1 MSLVPS
7 SGSPLAMQ
15 VPSELSTSAPTA
27 KDDSVIQ
34 TPDLK
39 PQIEEAQADGH
50 TDPDPSIGSSTTM
63 SSIPSTGSPSAM
75 QVPSELPTSAPAAK
89 DDLATRIPKLKP
101 KIEEKETAVE
111 RNKKYIELGDVIIQR
126 LEILSELVKSS
137 HENDKAIVELYH
149 DMIETYEIALDRN
162 ALEVQGVFSKIFDEI
177 VQVSQDCETFLSGC
191 LSRGRLSKSSLAV
204 KGCNPY
210 ATISETLINPQT
222 SKITE
227 FKDTFSQ
234 LRGKFNNFQLKVT
247 TVTVLKT
254 QKVLDSMGKFLA
266 LSADPYTKWASS
278 ALNNRLESLK
288 PKKDILPP
296 KSRCSPGTR
305 RKSLAKILDWIFHE
319 DQSVLWIS
327 GIAGCGKSSLIGTL
341 HRALA
346 TWGNNSPLAAFIRFD
361 RSTYNTAS
369 EFIKALAFRL
379 AKFDSRFGEKIAQ
392 AIERSPSIIDTPDLE
407 DQAQE
412 LIIKPLE
419 DSEIASEGRIV
430 VLVDGI
436 DECSCPGSNETD
448 FRKQLLWLFERNIFG
463 VLPFLRFALASR
475 SEEDIKRLLDQGHGH
490 IHHFPLDHT
499 SFETK
504 TDINYFLTVSFRDQ
518 EFDNLDKTRKG
529 SAIEELS
536 KRASGLFI
544 WAATVIGFIKGN
556 VAQRLKLFTENEPPK
571 NALHAL
577 TVLYET
583 ALNSLV
589 NEQGDDDIKQNI
601 CMALGLIMAGSSNN
615 QCTVTRLH
623 GVSNYVDPETN
634 PDILGTFQKLQS
646 LITKEE
652 FQMVI
657 FTERRDKRYQ
667 LLHKSFDDFLTSKD
681 WAGHWYIDR
690 EKYKAILAE
699 AMITCT
705 MAHLDK
711 ADEELPEALS
721 SDLYQY
727 AILGP
732 SLGVLQDLS
741 LYQSLQQKLK
751 RFLLG
756 YVAWKLQHNSE
767 FMRNAWCGASRLQ
780 SFAEYN
786 NIYIKDFF
794 NLMLYDAAL
803 AGKVTK
809 TNPKDQ
815 PESLEWEVDNIYMSV
830 FIQMA
835 GGSKVYEDIVAVLD
849 KNPIPPVVSLGPE
862 MEMPIKIVSGGRIRM
877 RTGFVKEGKEASTKE
892 FIEWGK
898 YKGDEWV
905 PIAEPK
911 DREKEVFGGLRGL
924 MRKR

>member
-101 KIEEKETAVE
+101 KIEEKRTAVE

-137 HENDKAIVELYH
+137 HENDKAIVELYY
-149 DMIETYEIALDRN
+149 DMIEAYEIALDRN
-162 ALEVQGVFSKIFDEI
+162 ALEVQGIFSKIFDEI
-177 VQVSQDCETFLSGC
+177 VQVSQDCETFLSSC

-227 FKDTFSQ
+227 FKDTFGQ
-234 LRGKFNNFQLKVT
+234 LRRKFNDFQLKVT

-341 HRALA
+341 HRELA

-392 AIERSPSIIDTPDLE
+392 AIERSPGIIDTPDLE

-419 DSEIASEGRIV
+419 DSEITSEGRIV

-436 DECSCPGSNETD
+436 DECSRPEPNKTD
-448 FRKQLLWLFERNIFG
+448 FRKQLLRLFERNTFG
-463 VLPFLRFALASR
+463 VLPFLRFAVASR
-475 SEEDIKRLLDQGHGH
+475 PEEDIKHLLDRGHGH
-490 IHHFPLDHT
+490 INHFPLDHT

-504 TDINYFLTVSFRDQ
+504 TDINYFLTISFRDSA
-518 EFDNLDKTRKG
+518 FDDLDSARKI
-529 SAIEELS
+529 SAIERLAE
-536 KRASGLFI
+536 RASGLFV
-544 WAATVIGFIKGN
+544 WAATVVMFIAEN
-556 VAQRLKLFTENEPPK
+556 VMERLDLFTQEEPPK
-571 NALHAL
+571 DPLYAL
-577 TVLYET
+577 TILYET
-583 ALNSLV
+583 ALNSLM
-589 NEQGDDDIKQNI
+589 NSHGDEDIKENI
-601 CMALGLIMAGSSNN
+601 CIALGLIIGTESSPSVQVLHNLLKYMYPAKKEAG
-615 QCTVTRLH
+615 
-623 GVSNYVDPETN
+623 
-634 PDILGTFQKLQS
+634 ILGAFQKLQS
-646 LITKEE
+646 LVIIT
-652 FQMVI
+652 Q
-657 FTERRDKRYQ
+657 RCGAYQ
-667 LLHKSFDDFLTSKD
+667 LLHKSFDDYLTSED
-681 WAGHWYIDR
+681 RAGHWYIN
-690 EKYKAILAE
+690 KGNYKAILLE
-699 AMITCT
+699 ASIMCT
-705 MAHLDK
+705 MDHLDK
-711 ADEELPEALS
+711 ADKELPKGLL

-727 AILGP
+727 VTWGP
-732 SLGVLQDLS
+732 TMGVNQDLS

-756 YVAWKLQHNSE
+756 YVAEELQHNTE
-767 FMRNAWCGASRLQ
+767 FMQKAWVGASRLQ
-780 SFAEYN
+780 HISTYP
-786 NIYIKDFF
+786 KDFF
-794 NLMLYDAAL
+794 NIMLYDAAL

-809 TNPKDQ
+809 TNSKDQ
-815 PESLEWEVDNIYMSV
+815 PESLEWEVNNIYMSV
-830 FIQMA
+830 FVQMA
-835 GGSKVYEDIVAVLD
+835 GGSKVYEEIVEVLD
-849 KNPIPPVVSLGPE
+849 KV
-862 MEMPIKIVSGGRIRM
+862 
-877 RTGFVKEGKEASTKE
+877 
-892 FIEWGK
+892 
-898 YKGDEWV
+898 
-905 PIAEPK
+905 
-911 DREKEVFGGLRGL
+911 
-924 MRKR
+924 RKVGY